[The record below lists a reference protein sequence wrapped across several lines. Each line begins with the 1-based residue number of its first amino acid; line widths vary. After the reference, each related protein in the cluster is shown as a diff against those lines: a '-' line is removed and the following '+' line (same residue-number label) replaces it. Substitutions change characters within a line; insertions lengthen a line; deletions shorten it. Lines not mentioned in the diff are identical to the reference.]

1 MIISHQLKTK
11 SLENV
16 NKSLNGDF
24 IHFLAPLWQVTLA
37 SSKASAGNLLSK
49 EDKTNAFSSLEALTI
64 GQKLGS
70 FAIAQNPHFLAHFR
84 SKALL
89 VNSIQKSL
97 DFCWYLIIWFFYE
110 IVLCFVFTRNC
121 LQKSFSQY
129 VMMNVKKNAEAW
141 KKSMFFLTVYILK

>member
-1 MIISHQLKTK
+1 M
-11 SLENV
+11 
-16 NKSLNGDF
+16 NKNSDGDF
-24 IHFLAPLWQVTLA
+24 IQFLAPLWQVTLA
-37 SSKASAGNLLSK
+37 SSKASAGSLLSK

-97 DFCWYLIIWFFYE
+97 GCCWYLIIWLFCE
-110 IVLCFVFTRNC
+110 IVSAFFAKNC
-121 LQKSFSQY
+121 LQKSFPQY

-141 KKSMFFLTVYILK
+141 KKWYFVTKIVLTYCEKKLF

>member
-37 SSKASAGNLLSK
+37 SSKASAGSLLSK

-97 DFCWYLIIWFFYE
+97 GFC
-110 IVLCFVFTRNC
+110 
-121 LQKSFSQY
+121 
-129 VMMNVKKNAEAW
+129 
-141 KKSMFFLTVYILK
+141 

>member
-37 SSKASAGNLLSK
+37 SSKASAGSLLSK

-97 DFCWYLIIWFFYE
+97 GFCWYLIIWLFYE
-110 IVLCFVFTRNC
+110 IFFVFSRNC

-129 VMMNVKKNAEAW
+129 VTLKRMQRPEKKG
-141 KKSMFFLTVYILK
+141 MFFSSVYILR

>member
-1 MIISHQLKTK
+1 
-11 SLENV
+11 V
-16 NKSLNGDF
+16 NKKSNGDF

-37 SSKASAGNLLSK
+37 SSKASAGSLLSK

-70 FAIAQNPHFLAHFR
+70 FAIAQNPHFR

-97 DFCWYLIIWFFYE
+97 GC
-110 IVLCFVFTRNC
+110 C
-121 LQKSFSQY
+121 
-129 VMMNVKKNAEAW
+129 
-141 KKSMFFLTVYILK
+141 

>member
-1 MIISHQLKTK
+1 M
-11 SLENV
+11 ENV
-16 NKSLNGDF
+16 NKNLNGDF
-24 IHFLAPLWQVTLA
+24 IHFLATLWQVTLA
-37 SSKASAGNLLSK
+37 SSKASAGSLLSK

-97 DFCWYLIIWFFYE
+97 GFCWYLIIWLCYE
-110 IVLCFVFTRNC
+110 IFFVFSRNC

-129 VMMNVKKNAEAW
+129 VTLKRMQRPE
-141 KKSMFFLTVYILK
+141 KKSMFFSSVYILR